1 MRPIWKHEL
10 TALSGR
16 LYLPKGSKI
25 ISFMAQRMAFVVYV
39 LQGDND
45 GECEEFR
52 YMLVLT
58 GGTVDMRPGDRFLGT
73 AMRDDGFVA
82 HCFVKDNE

>member
-1 MRPIWKHEL
+1 MSPIWKHEL
-10 TALSGR
+10 TALSGS

-25 ISFMAQRMAFVVYV
+25 LSFMAQRMAFVVYV

-45 GECEEFR
+45 GEREEFR
-52 YMLVLT
+52 YKLILT
-58 GGTVDMRPGDRFLGT
+58 GGSMDMTLGYRFIGT

-82 HCFVKDNE
+82 HCFVKDNA